1 MLLPCTRLWRKAFRS
16 TRKRYLTMAGNFR
29 LKAGGFTLIEL
40 LVVIALIGVLAAI
53 GVPAY
58 NGYVDGARKTA
69 AQNGLRSIYLMEKD
83 WYSTN
88 GVYYL
93 ACCGDMT
100 GNINTTLFVGE
111 QTLSNQYYF
120 YDIRAGN
127 TGTST
132 SFTASAVKRSDGTTF
147 SINQLNQTTG
157 F

>member
-1 MLLPCTRLWRKAFRS
+1 MLPRHQAS
-16 TRKRYLTMAGNFR
+16 
-29 LKAGGFTLIEL
+29 GFTLIEL

-69 AQNGLRSIYLMEKD
+69 AQNGLRSIYMMEKD

-88 GVYYL
+88 GAYYS

-100 GNINTTLFVGE
+100 GNINTTLFTGE
-111 QTLSNQYYF
+111 QTLNGQYY
-120 YDIRAGN
+120 YYYIQ
-127 TGTST
+127 
-132 SFTASAVKRSDGTTF
+132 ASVTTFIAYAVKRSDGTTF